1 MDPFYRALLIFY
13 FIFYFILKDFI
24 VALRK
29 IAIKLQMD
37 QAKSLQEAYP
47 GPSPS
52 IITKNHKD
60 SWGMGG
66 NFGRILGGSLGGH
79 LGENCPLF

>member
-1 MDPFYRALLIFY
+1 M
-13 FIFYFILKDFI
+13 ILELKEQSNTF
-24 VALRK
+24 LPSS
-29 IAIKLQMD
+29 IKLQMD

-52 IITKNHKD
+52 IITKHHKD

-66 NFGRILGGSLGGH
+66 NFGGILGGVLRGILGRIVLYSEQG
-79 LGENCPLF
+79 